1 MSEYYDLPY
10 TGAEVA
16 SDLAKVNDKESLV
29 GDAPSDGTS
38 YARSGGEWSESSV
51 GQLSTALDAINGD
64 AVGDGLSAK
73 LISIVESKAG
83 IKQALIDAGAEDV
96 GGVLRT
102 YADKINAIVESR
114 WQDITLA
121 QSLFDTEVALETLSY
136 MRVNGSPLYLC
147 HYGNS
152 YSKPCKVKK
161 IEHIKIYYKTALNAF
176 RNCTSL
182 VNVSDISLPSATS
195 ADYMFCSC
203 TSLVNVS
210 DISLPS
216 ATSADYMFGSCTSLV
231 NVPDISLPSVTS
243 ADSMFRNCTS
253 LVNVPDISLPSATS
267 ADYMFY
273 GCNALVNVSDI
284 SLPSATS
291 AGYMFGDCTAL
302 VKINSLNIP
311 KASVGLNTD
320 TLRFF
325 VVKNI
330 GESHSTPVSFSSIP
344 NWGIEDETIPLSAGA
359 RQSLIDSLITFSYD
373 RAAAGMTACTITL
386 SATTKALLT
395 DEEIAQITAKGF
407 TLS

>member
-195 ADYMFCSC
+195 A
-203 TSLVNVS
+203 
-210 DISLPS
+210 
-216 ATSADYMFGSCTSLV
+216 
-231 NVPDISLPSVTS
+231 
-243 ADSMFRNCTS
+243 
-253 LVNVPDISLPSATS
+253 
-267 ADYMFY
+267 
-273 GCNALVNVSDI
+273 
-284 SLPSATS
+284 
-291 AGYMFGDCTAL
+291 GYMFGDCTAL